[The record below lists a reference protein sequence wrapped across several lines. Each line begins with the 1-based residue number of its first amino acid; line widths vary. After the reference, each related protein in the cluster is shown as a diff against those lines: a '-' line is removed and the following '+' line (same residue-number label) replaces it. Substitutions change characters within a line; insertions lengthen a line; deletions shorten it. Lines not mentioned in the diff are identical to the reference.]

1 MKLVKSYTAK
11 IEGNKDKIEYLRET
25 LKTIQE
31 MSDYIFSLGKDKWFN
46 QKELYRILRTKYP
59 SLKSKVL
66 QQFMQLYLP
75 SGKKKLPKKK
85 AIKSSIILD
94 NQNFDIQL
102 RSDNKLSSIWLRFH
116 RINFPLISNQ
126 LLEKLKDCNL
136 KTDVKYCQ
144 IFLRK
149 DKLYCKVSIVKEVT
163 EPVGS
168 SNPIAIDLNTKTIV
182 SSKNKFYNLKKL
194 FHVRYERNKKN
205 NWKSK
210 NINNIAKN
218 QIHLVTNEIVSDLK
232 KQKSEVLIVEDLNFK
247 RSQKQF
253 AKKENFV
260 KNTFCYG
267 ILSNQLEYKCIEN
280 GIKFVKVN
288 PMLTSKLCW
297 NCGGL
302 NTARPKQN
310 KFVCLDCNYKVHAD
324 LNASRNI
331 LDCYKNPQKFLKLR
345 SEWAKSQSSPVEF

>member
-102 RSDNKLSSIWLRFH
+102 SDNKLSSIWLRFH

-126 LLEKLKDCNL
+126 LLERL
-136 KTDVKYCQ
+136 
-144 IFLRK
+144 
-149 DKLYCKVSIVKEVT
+149 
-163 EPVGS
+163 
-168 SNPIAIDLNTKTIV
+168 
-182 SSKNKFYNLKKL
+182 
-194 FHVRYERNKKN
+194 
-205 NWKSK
+205 
-210 NINNIAKN
+210 
-218 QIHLVTNEIVSDLK
+218 
-232 KQKSEVLIVEDLNFK
+232 
-247 RSQKQF
+247 
-253 AKKENFV
+253 
-260 KNTFCYG
+260 
-267 ILSNQLEYKCIEN
+267 
-280 GIKFVKVN
+280 
-288 PMLTSKLCW
+288 
-297 NCGGL
+297 
-302 NTARPKQN
+302 
-310 KFVCLDCNYKVHAD
+310 
-324 LNASRNI
+324 
-331 LDCYKNPQKFLKLR
+331 
-345 SEWAKSQSSPVEF
+345 